1 MESFFS
7 RFSLRTQA
15 ALAVVLPCV
24 VVAAFASV
32 YFPRRLNEQAAR
44 ALEQQIESVG
54 RLAVANAAPT
64 MRLIRDGLANP
75 DELKTVFDGVKASGN
90 VESMGAL
97 VVSSDTVKKEG
108 DVRYVVLT
116 EGDKKV
122 MMEGFNMKPGRYQVP
137 EAGKC
142 EIDHAAGLTVR
153 CSQKDQDYEALMVIS
168 VSLKQLIDAE
178 RDNQTVGL
186 TVLIAAVIAGI
197 ILALLFSSALAGPMG
212 VVTRVAREVAAGD
225 VTVPQVNVQGV
236 GEVRSM
242 ASSVNEMLVSLRAL
256 VTQMVS
262 LSERLTGA
270 AKGLQAASAD
280 QEHVTSQQSAYA
292 QQIAATFEE
301 LSRTAE
307 MITASTDV
315 VEQAAI
321 RTASAVD
328 EARAV
333 VNEMVGGITE
343 IRRESKEVADS
354 IGKLN
359 VDLQQVSRIAQVI
372 KQVADRSDLL
382 ALNAALE
389 GTKAGEVGRGF
400 SLVAAEMRKL
410 AENVAGSARDIGR
423 LVESVQSSGDN
434 AVNKARE
441 GVTASDKGVQVAER
455 ASSVFEQIVEL
466 SRGTKEA
473 AQQISVATRQQ
484 RQSSEQAVQGAR
496 NVADLVKQGVDA
508 TGRTTRIA
516 QDLQSAVNALTEV
529 TRRFKVER
537 RD

>member
-1 MESFFS
+1 MEGLFS
-7 RFSLRTQA
+7 RLSLRSQA
-15 ALAVVLPCV
+15 ALAVVLPCFA
-24 VVAAFASV
+24 VAIFTSV
-32 YFPRRLNEQAAR
+32 YFPQRLNQQATR
-44 ALEQQIESVG
+44 ALEQQVESVG
-54 RLAVANAAPT
+54 RLAVVDAAPT
-64 MRLIRDGLANP
+64 IRLIRDGLVSP
-75 DELKTVFDGVKASGN
+75 DELKKVFDGVHAGGG
-90 VESMGAL
+90 VETMGAL
-97 VVSSDTVKKEG
+97 IVSADTVKRDGEKRFVEVVAGDHKAMIEG
-108 DVRYVVLT
+108 DL
-116 EGDKKV
+116 
-122 MMEGFNMKPGRYQVP
+122 KPGLYEVP

-142 EIDHAAGLTVR
+142 GVDRGTSLIVR
-153 CSQKDQDYEALMVIS
+153 CSQRDQEYESMIVIT
-168 VSLKQLIDAE
+168 VSLKNLEDAKQE
-178 RDNQTVGL
+178 NQTVGL
-186 TVLIAAVIAGI
+186 WTAIVAVLAGLL
-197 ILALLFSSALAGPMG
+197 LAFVFSGALVGPMG
-212 VVTRVAREVAAGD
+212 VVSRVAREVAGGD
-225 VTVPQVNVQGV
+225 VTVPTVAVAGV

-242 ASSVNEMLVSLRAL
+242 AASVNEMLASLRGL

-270 AKGLQAASAD
+270 AKGLQSASAD

-321 RTASAVD
+321 RTAGAVD

-333 VNEMVGGITE
+333 VSEMVGGISE

-354 IGKLN
+354 IGRLN

-423 LVESVQSSGDN
+423 LVESVQQSGDQ

-441 GVTASDKGVQVAER
+441 GVNASDRGVQVAER
-455 ASSVFEQIVEL
+455 ASTVFEQIVEL

-508 TGRTTRIA
+508 TSRTTRIA
-516 QDLQSAVNALTEV
+516 QDLQSAVSALTEV

-537 RD
+537 RE